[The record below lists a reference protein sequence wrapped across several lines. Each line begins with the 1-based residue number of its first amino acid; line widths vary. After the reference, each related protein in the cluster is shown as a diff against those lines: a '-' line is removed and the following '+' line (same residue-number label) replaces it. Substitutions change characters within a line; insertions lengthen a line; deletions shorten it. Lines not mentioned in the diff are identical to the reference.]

1 MAGLYVKKSG
11 AWVKATVGPSGV
23 GSRVFVK
30 KAGVWVIGEGGTN
43 VAQSIYVKKAGAW
56 VPERAVV
63 I

>member
-11 AWVKATVGPSGV
+11 VWVKSTVGPSGI

-43 VAQSIYVKKAGAW
+43 VAPSIYVKKSGVW
-56 VPERAVV
+56 VNERAVV
-63 I
+63 L